1 MKHIPILFSTPMVQA
16 ILEGRKTQ
24 TRRLINVDPKADYL
38 PDLNLLG
45 NTFVEPDG
53 KLVEPTMAAV
63 IKPKYNV
70 GDVLWVRETWC
81 YVMLDHAHDLLEGRR
96 ESNQFVFK
104 TEVHE
109 DWMLYAKEK
118 YGYKWKPSI
127 HMPKEACRLF
137 LRVKSLRVERLQD
150 INHKDAIAEGI
161 DSKNTVVSLTPVT
174 AYRDYVNQDNYF
186 QRPDYSFMTLWQ
198 SINGPESWDANPWVW
213 VVEFERITKEE
224 AGL

>member
-1 MKHIPILFSTPMVQA
+1 MKHYPIPFNTEMVHA
-16 ILEGRKTQ
+16 IVEGRKTQ
-24 TRRLINVDPKADYL
+24 TRRVCRHQHWTHSELVDVNKNGITKKVDRNVTCIY
-38 PDLNLLG
+38 G
-45 NTFVEPDG
+45 EP
-53 KLVEPTMAAV
+53 
-63 IKPKYNV
+63 
-70 GDVLWVRETWC
+70 GDVLWVREEHLITFSEDRKWITVEFKDGTILRW
-81 YVMLDHAHDLLEGRR
+81 YYKELSLNLLKKLYRR
-96 ESNQFVFK
+96 K
-104 TEVHE
+104 TI
-109 DWMLYAKEK
+109 
-118 YGYKWKPSI
+118 GKWQRARFL
-127 HMPKEACRLF
+127 PKELCHRF
-137 LRVKSLRVERLQD
+137 LRVKSVRVERLQD